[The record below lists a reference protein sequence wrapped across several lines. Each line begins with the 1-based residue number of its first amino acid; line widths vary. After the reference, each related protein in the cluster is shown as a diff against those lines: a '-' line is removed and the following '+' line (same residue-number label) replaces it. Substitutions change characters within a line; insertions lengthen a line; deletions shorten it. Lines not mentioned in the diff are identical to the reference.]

1 METRDDGSGIRC
13 SEHPDAPHGF
23 MRDASHSAGR
33 YVCECEFWEPQGVKI
48 HAGSYGEA
56 WIAQDGPLLTDT
68 KPLEQKPV
76 AYVTGF
82 HNGHCV
88 IQPTD
93 PAVVLPVGM
102 ALYRA
107 PTEWVGLT
115 DKEIQDLGYLS
126 EKFDASN
133 SEWFDRWGFARA
145 IEAKLKEKN
154 HG

>member
-1 METRDDGSGIRC
+1 MKC
-13 SEHPDAPHGF
+13 NEHPDAPHGF

-33 YVCECEFWEPQGVKI
+33 YVCECESWEPPKNKPMTRDEWKEWL
-48 HAGSYGEA
+48 AESWAEA
-56 WIAQDGPLLTDT
+56 QARASTP
-68 KPLEQKPV
+68 EQKPV

-88 IQPTD
+88 IEPTD

-107 PTEWVGLT
+107 KEWVGLT
-115 DKEIQDLGYLS
+115 EIEICDIEADELTS
-126 EKFDASN
+126 AN
-133 SEWFDRWGFARA
+133 SETFSFARA

-154 HG
+154 NG